1 MGGRAVERQRD
12 LATDVDAR
20 VVVVARV
27 GRDQSVTDE
36 DHLPAHL
43 TGQRAAVGRP
53 VPPDLQRPGRGPEAL
68 EGGPRSHDDARRERE
83 GLDEAPAVATRPEPH
98 RGEPIGEIAS
108 GALAAGRAGGASLH
122 LRRRERAHMGEELVG
137 DRRGCR
143 APRRGGDRGEDE
155 DSQREEQGATSH
167 GIIVPLLQPS
177 PVSGERGPRP
187 SPLVDRPPT
196 RG

>member
-20 VVVVARV
+20 VIVVAPV
-27 GRDQSVTDE
+27 GCDHPVTDE

-43 TGQRAAVGRP
+43 AARRAAVGRP
-53 VPPDLQRPGRGPEAL
+53 LPPDLQRPDRGSEAL
-68 EGGPRSHDDARRERE
+68 EGGPRPHDDARRERE
-83 GLDEAPAVATRPEPH
+83 GLDEAPGVATRPEPH

-122 LRRRERAHMGEELVG
+122 IRRRERAHVSEEIVG

-143 APRRGGDRGEDE
+143 APRRGGDRREEE

-167 GIIVPLLQPS
+167 GIIVPLLP
-177 PVSGERGPRP
+177 G
-187 SPLVDRPPT
+187 
-196 RG
+196 